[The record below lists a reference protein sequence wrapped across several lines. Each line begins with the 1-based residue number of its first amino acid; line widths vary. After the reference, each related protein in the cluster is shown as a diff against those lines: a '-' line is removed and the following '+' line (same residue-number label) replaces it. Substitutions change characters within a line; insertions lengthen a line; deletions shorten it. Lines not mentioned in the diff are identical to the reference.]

1 VAAGSPRRRRGNSE
15 INVTPFVDVM
25 LVLLIIFMVAA
36 PMMQQGMDVDLPETT
51 TQPLRV
57 RDDPLILSVR
67 KDGTYYLGRKEV
79 EVTELAAKLE
89 AVFDARGSTEV
100 FLRADRKAP
109 YGTVVKAMA
118 AVREAGSDR
127 LGIVTE
133 PEPER

>member
-1 VAAGSPRRRRGNSE
+1 VAAVRAGRGRRGNAE
-15 INVTPFVDVM
+15 INITPFVDVM

-36 PMMQQGMDVDLPETT
+36 PMMQQGMDVELPETT

-57 RDDPLILSVR
+57 RGDPLILSVR
-67 KDGTYYLGRKEV
+67 KDGTYYVGRKEV
-79 EVTELAAKLE
+79 AVEDLATKLE
-89 AVFDARGSTEV
+89 AVFDARGSKEV

-118 AVREAGSDR
+118 AVRAAGSSQ

-133 PEPER
+133 PE

>member
-1 VAAGSPRRRRGNSE
+1 
-15 INVTPFVDVM
+15 M